1 MTMETKRGV
10 VFVALAV
17 LMVSGVL
24 WVQNGLADPAS
35 KSQGELLR
43 FSDGSIVEGSS
54 AMLVRTDKGVT
65 MNIHTSGLDPGAVYT
80 VWWVIYNNPEHCQSD
95 VCTDPPDFGK
105 PDVQTTVLYATGHVI
120 GNNGVG
126 NFAAYLA
133 EGDTSGHSVPPPP
146 NPPDDVVFWLVDARK
161 AQIEL
166 VVRSHGQPIPGMVKE
181 QFSSFNGGCPPNFCE
196 SEQGTTPAFVP

>member
-1 MTMETKRGV
+1 MTMETTRGV

-24 WVQNGLADPAS
+24 WVQNGLTEPAS
-35 KSQGELLR
+35 KSEGELLQ
-43 FSDGSIVEGSS
+43 FSNGLPVLGSS

-65 MNIHTSGLDPGAVYT
+65 MTIHTSGLDPGAAYT

-95 VCTDPPDFGK
+95 VCTDPPDFGN
-105 PDVQTTVLYATGHVI
+105 PDVQATLLHATGHVI

-126 NFAAYLA
+126 NFAAHLA
-133 EGDTSGHSVPPPP
+133 EGDPSSG
-146 NPPDDVVFWLVDARK
+146 DELGLVDASK

-181 QFSSFNGGCPPNFCE
+181 QITMFNGGCSINVCE
-196 SEQGTTPAFVP
+196 SEQVTTPVFVP